1 MKKSLL
7 SLIALGVFTLSAIGQ
22 NNALDV
28 FPRAAAVMSGNISK
42 PQPNVVPL
50 APGEYEKCGQ
60 KSHSDA
66 LAAVNARYREGRISA
81 DNEIR
86 RIVEEFESG
95 NRAAPPVY
103 TIPVVFHVIHKG
115 EAVGSGTNISDAQI
129 QSAIA
134 ALNRDYRRTSA
145 NGGIAQ
151 GAGPDTE
158 IQFCLASLNPSG
170 QPTTGINRVN
180 GTSVS
185 GYSSSGI
192 TSSNESNVKALSRW
206 DNRYYLNI
214 WVVSEID
221 GNGAD
226 LSNPANWQG
235 GTLGYAYL
243 PTNPVTWNSD
253 LDGIVAVNLCVGND
267 PNQSLGYRLWPW
279 GGLTNRTLT
288 HEVGHFLNLNHT
300 FEGESCSESNCNTQ
314 GDQVCDTPPT
324 QSGSSCNDPS
334 CTNTIVEN
342 YMDYTEESCQDMFTA
357 GQTTRMR
364 AALTGPRSALVATSN
379 CTVSSN
385 NYDAG
390 ISAIVTPSGSLCATS
405 FSPIVTLT
413 NSGSTTLTSVQ
424 IQYFVDANS
433 PSSYSWTGSLSSGSS
448 TNVTLP
454 SVTTTT
460 GNHTFTARTVSTS
473 LNGSNTDQATS
484 NDQSSSSFSVSGSGN
499 TVTLTLDL
507 DCFGDEIT
515 WEIVDG
521 SNNVMGSG
529 GPYVNNVN
537 GEQVVETFCLA
548 QGCYDFN
555 IFDTYGDG
563 LYGSQYQSCTING
576 DYEIRDASNNILV
589 QMTATDGDFG
599 SGTSHNFCVGGGGSG
614 GTTCEDLVYFDG
626 SGFFVN
632 PTDLPNFDIL
642 VSDVDQQAVAT
653 PLANAGYTSDWMAF
667 YEVIAPGD
675 TNFFIRATSWFA
687 NNTVAANN
695 WITFG
700 PVTMTD
706 QGGSISWNHRMPDI
720 AYRDGYRVLVNT
732 TGGAVANFT
741 GATVLYSVASNDP
754 STDGDTV
761 WTAQS
766 VQLPAGTYAGQTLYF
781 AFNHNALD
789 MFFLDLDEIVVEG
802 CSSTPVSVVENAEFK
817 MNVFPN
823 PSSENFT
830 FQYTGADN
838 ERLDFVLTNAVGQQ
852 VWSYT
857 ARNTDSGMQTIR
869 TSDLSSGIYTLL
881 VTGDKLRVSEKL
893 ILTK

>member
-7 SLIALGVFTLSAIGQ
+7 SLIAISVFTLSAVGQ
-22 NNALDV
+22 NNALDA
-28 FPRAAAVMSGNISK
+28 FSKATAVMSGKITK
-42 PQPNVVPL
+42 PQPNFTPL

-66 LAAVNARYREGRISA
+66 LAAVNPLYREGRIAA
-81 DNEIR
+81 DAEIR
-86 RIVEEFESG
+86 RIVDEFESG
-95 NRAAPPVY
+95 SRVAPPVY

-129 QSAIA
+129 QSAVA

-158 IQFCLASLNPSG
+158 IQFCLASLNPNG

-226 LSNPANWQG
+226 LSNPSNWQG

-288 HEVGHFLNLNHT
+288 HEVGHFLNLNHP

-324 QSGSSCNDPS
+324 QSGSSCNSPACS
-334 CTNTIVEN
+334 NTIVEN

-385 NYDAG
+385 NWDAG
-390 ISAIVTPSGSLCATS
+390 ISSIVAPSGSLCSTS
-405 FSPIVTLT
+405 FSPNVTLT
-413 NSGSTTLTSVQ
+413 NSGSNTLTSVQ
-424 IQYFVDANS
+424 IQYYVDANS
-433 PSSYSWTGSLSSGSS
+433 PSTYNWSGSLSSGSS

-484 NDQSSSSFSVSGSGN
+484 NDQSTSSFSISGSGN
-499 TVTLTLDL
+499 TATLTLDL
-507 DCFGDEIT
+507 DCYGDEVT
-515 WEIVDG
+515 WEIRNS
-521 SNNVMGSG
+521 SNVVVGSG

-537 GEQVVETFCLA
+537 GQQVVETFCLA

-563 LYGSQYQSCTING
+563 MYGSQYQSCSIDG
-576 DYEIRDASNNILV
+576 DYEIRDASNNVLV
-589 QMTATDGDFG
+589 QMTATNGDFG
-599 SGTSHNFCVGGGGSG
+599 DGATHNFCVGGGGSG
-614 GTTCEDLVYFDG
+614 GTTCDDLVYFDG
-626 SGFFVN
+626 SQFYVN

-642 VSDVDQQAVAT
+642 AADVDQQAVAT

-667 YEVIAPGD
+667 YEIVAPGD

-687 NNTVAANN
+687 NNTITANN
-695 WITFG
+695 WLTFG

-706 QGGSISWNHRMPDI
+706 QGGSLSWYHRMPDND
-720 AYRDGYRVLVNT
+720 YRDGYRVLVNT

-741 GATVLYSVASNDP
+741 GATVLYSVASNNA

-766 VQLPAGTYAGQTLYF
+766 VQLPAGTYAGQSLYF
-781 AFNHNALD
+781 AFHHNALD
-789 MFFLDLDEIVVEG
+789 MFFLDLDEVVVEG
-802 CSSTPVSVVENAEFK
+802 CSSTPVTVDENSQFK

-830 FQYTGADN
+830 FQYIGADN
-838 ERLDFVLTNAVGQQ
+838 ERLDFVLTNAIGQQ

-857 ARNTDSGMQTIR
+857 TRNTDSGMQTIR
-869 TSDLSSGIYTLL
+869 TSDLASGIYTLM

-893 ILTK
+893 ILSK